1 MKHPRHLIPL
11 VLTVTLIGCG
21 RVQYVPVEGRVT
33 LDGSPVA
40 GASVTFVPSA
50 GGRPGGAITDES
62 GRFVIWEAGMKQGLT
77 QGNYKVSVFKVI
89 WKAVKTVPLPE
100 PGPPPGHGS
109 PRTVEQPLGEREIE
123 RYVVPQRYADPDTSG
138 LTVAVTA
145 EAKDLNLELV
155 TKP

>member
-1 MKHPRHLIPL
+1 
-11 VLTVTLIGCG
+11 
-21 RVQYVPVEGRVT
+21 
-33 LDGSPVA
+33 
-40 GASVTFVPSA
+40 
-50 GGRPGGAITDES
+50 
-62 GRFVIWEAGMKQGLT
+62 MKQGLT